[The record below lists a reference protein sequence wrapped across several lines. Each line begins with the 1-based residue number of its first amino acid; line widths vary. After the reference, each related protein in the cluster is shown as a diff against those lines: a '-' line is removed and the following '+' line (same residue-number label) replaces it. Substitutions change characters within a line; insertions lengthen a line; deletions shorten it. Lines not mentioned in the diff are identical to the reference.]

1 MYLQC
6 QKTNI
11 RLSDAQILRI
21 GSLSKVQ
28 GLVRKRL
35 QGCLEK
41 ATKAEKA
48 VATYM
53 LNGLTQLP
61 FQSAAEIAEQVGV
74 SELTVGRFCR
84 SLGYDRY
91 KDLIAE
97 LRDDIGSRPWLIG
110 DRLLAFRKASLEQ
123 QDSLARSLELEIAA
137 LVKVYEIPSTGEWK
151 TCIRRMARSK
161 RVFIAGFQTE
171 RGLASYFG
179 HQLQYVRDGV
189 QILDLGSGNFAE
201 LLLGDTKHSALV
213 IFEARRY
220 SRLALNLARR
230 ASEIG
235 IPVTLITDSF
245 CDWGRDHASEVFAVQ
260 TEANL
265 FFESTAPMASLV
277 NLMINATFNE
287 IGSAAEPRVEAVS
300 KLYSEFTGHVGNAAG
315 QNAASA

>member
-1 MYLQC
+1 M
-6 QKTNI
+6 
-11 RLSDAQILRI
+11 
-21 GSLSKVQ
+21 Q

-35 QGCLEK
+35 HDSLKK

-48 VATYM
+48 ITNYM
-53 LNGLTQLP
+53 LNGLTDLP
-61 FQSAAEIAEQVGV
+61 FQTAAEVAKKVGV

-97 LRDDIGSRPWLIG
+97 LRYDIGSHPWLIG
-110 DRLLAFRKASLEQ
+110 DRLLAFRERNLEQ
-123 QDSLARSLELEIAA
+123 QVSLARSLELEIAA

-151 TCIRRMARSK
+151 TCIKRLAKSK
-161 RVFIAGFQTE
+161 RIFVAGFQTE
-171 RGLASYFG
+171 RGLASYFA
-179 HQLQYVRDGV
+179 HQLQYLRDRV
-189 QILDLGSGNFAE
+189 QILDLSSGNFAE
-201 LLLGDTKHSALV
+201 MLLGDNKQTALV

-220 SRLALNLARR
+220 SRLALHLAKR

-235 IPVTLITDSF
+235 IPVTLITDLF

-287 IGSAAEPRVEAVS
+287 IGSAAVPRVEAVS
-300 KLYSEFTGHVGNAAG
+300 KLYSEFTGHVGSAAE
-315 QNAASA
+315 QNTTIANN

>member
-1 MYLQC
+1 M
-6 QKTNI
+6 
-11 RLSDAQILRI
+11 
-21 GSLSKVQ
+21 Q
-28 GLVRKRL
+28 GMVRKRL
-35 QGCLEK
+35 QNCLEK

-48 VATYM
+48 IANYM
-53 LNGLTQLP
+53 LNGLTELP
-61 FQSAAEIAEQVGV
+61 FQTAADVANKVGV

-110 DRLLAFRKASLEQ
+110 DRLLEFRKRSREQKNSLE
-123 QDSLARSLELEIAA
+123 RSLDLAIAA
-137 LVKVYEIPSTGEWK
+137 LVRVYEIPNTQEWAA
-151 TCIRRMARSK
+151 CIKRLAKSK
-161 RVFIAGFQTE
+161 RVFVAGFQTE
-171 RGLASYFG
+171 RGLALYFG

-189 QILDLGSGNFAE
+189 HILDLSSGNFAE
-201 LLLGDTKHSALV
+201 LLLGDTKQTSLV

-220 SRLALNLARR
+220 SRLALLLAKR
-230 ASEIG
+230 ANESG
-235 IPVTLITDSF
+235 IPVTLITDSY

-287 IGSAAEPRVEAVS
+287 IGSAAEPHVEAVS
-300 KLYSEFTGHVGNAAG
+300 RFYNEFTGHVGNS
-315 QNAASA
+315 NE